1 MLINI
6 LYVEQKWYLI
16 KIFLFNQ
23 DLISYLT
30 IYQYYE
36 EILWYM

>member
-6 LYVEQKWYLI
+6 LYVEQKGYLI
-16 KIFLFNQ
+16 NIFLFNH

-36 EILWYM
+36 EIL